1 MTKGERLY
9 EGKAKILYA
18 TDDPDLVIQE
28 FKDDATAFN
37 AKKRGQIA
45 GKGRC
50 NNEISTILFR
60 HLESEGVATHF
71 VRRLSEREMLVK
83 KVEIIPI
90 EVTVRNVAAGGI
102 SKRLGIAE
110 GVVFAEPVVEYH
122 LKDDALGDPLINDE
136 HIRVLNLA
144 PPSEVELLRSLALE
158 VNRIL
163 SAFFL
168 DRGLRLIDF
177 KLEFGRHR
185 DEILLADEISPDTC
199 RLWDAESGE
208 RLDKDRFRRDLGQV
222 EEAYLEVLRRASP

>member
-1 MTKGERLY
+1 
-9 EGKAKILYA
+9 
-18 TDDPDLVIQE
+18 
-28 FKDDATAFN
+28 
-37 AKKRGQIA
+37 
-45 GKGRC
+45 
-50 NNEISTILFR
+50 
-60 HLESEGVATHF
+60 
-71 VRRLSEREMLVK
+71 VK

>member
-90 EVTVRNVAAGGI
+90 EVTV
-102 SKRLGIAE
+102 
-110 GVVFAEPVVEYH
+110 
-122 LKDDALGDPLINDE
+122 
-136 HIRVLNLA
+136 
-144 PPSEVELLRSLALE
+144 SL
-158 VNRIL
+158 
-163 SAFFL
+163 
-168 DRGLRLIDF
+168 
-177 KLEFGRHR
+177 
-185 DEILLADEISPDTC
+185 
-199 RLWDAESGE
+199 
-208 RLDKDRFRRDLGQV
+208 
-222 EEAYLEVLRRASP
+222 